1 MSTMKVVKKSGPGR
15 GIEITTDIIPEPGPD
30 EVLVKIKIVGIC
42 GTDLHIFRWD
52 PWAEGRLKPP
62 LIIGH
67 EFIGTV
73 YKVGKNVKHLRIGQ
87 RVSAEGHIT
96 CGHCRYCRN
105 GQGHICKDVKILG
118 VDRNGCF
125 AEFVCVPANN
135 VWPVHP
141 DIPDFYGALFDPL
154 GNAMHTVMAQPV
166 NMKNVLITGAGSI
179 GLFAIPIAK
188 ESGAR
193 KVIVVEPNPFKREVA
208 LKVGADHVLDFYDV
222 DVKEKIMEYT
232 DGMGPDVFLEM
243 SGNSQ
248 SLRLGL
254 ELLSNGG
261 EVSLL
266 GIPSREVELDLAKQV
281 IFKGATLRGITGR
294 RMFETWYQCESFLLK
309 NGKVID
315 PIITHVLDF
324 EDAERGFLEMEA
336 NRAIKVLLKVSK

>member
-1 MSTMKVVKKSGPGR
+1 MSTMNVVKKQGPGR
-15 GIEITTDIIPEPGPD
+15 GIEITTDAIPEPAPD
-30 EVLVKIKIVGIC
+30 EVLIKVNIAGIC
-42 GTDLHIFRWD
+42 GTDLHIYRWD
-52 PWAEGRLKPP
+52 AWAESRVKPP

-67 EFIGTV
+67 EFIGTI
-73 YKVGKNVKHLRIGQ
+73 YALGKNVKHLQIGQ

-96 CGHCRYCRN
+96 CGHCKYCRN

-125 AEFVCVPANN
+125 AEFVCVPAEN

-166 NMKNVLITGAGSI
+166 SMKNVLITGAGSI

-188 ESGAR
+188 ESGAK
-193 KVIVVEPNPFKREVA
+193 KVIVVEPNPFKREIA
-208 LKVGADHVLDFYDV
+208 LKVGADHVLDFYDS
-222 DVKEKIMEYT
+222 DIRRKILDYT
-232 DGMGPDVFLEM
+232 DGLGPDVFLEM
-243 SGNSQ
+243 SGNGQ

-266 GIPSREVELDLAKQV
+266 GIPPREVELNLAEQI
-281 IFKGATLRGITGR
+281 IFKGITIRGITGR

-315 PIITHVLDF
+315 PIITHVLDL
-324 EDAERGFLEMEA
+324 EDVEKGFMEMEA
-336 NRAIKVLLKVSK
+336 NKAIKVLLKVSK